1 MHGHIDLPP
10 EILLSLII
18 LDRQLSGVQTNE
30 ETIRFVGLFEA
41 VTPWCCLCTQ
51 ISSNHRH

>member
-10 EILLSLII
+10 EILLSLVI

-30 ETIRFVGLFEA
+30 ETIRFVELFEA
-41 VTPWCCLCTQ
+41 VTP
-51 ISSNHRH
+51 